1 MIFRRRRYRLPKF
14 PPHVIPSFRR
24 LCSARDPSEVPQIKV
39 RLDAAVLELKT
50 EAQNHGLLDERI
62 IDALYNSA
70 VFLLDHYNEFNQKQR
85 ALIIGA
91 VYYFGLSDDP
101 SPDASF
107 ATGLDDDVA
116 VMNHVLEELGVEGFF
131 IALPES

>member
-1 MIFRRRRYRLPKF
+1 M
-14 PPHVIPSFRR
+14 
-24 LCSARDPSEVPQIKV
+24 PQIKV